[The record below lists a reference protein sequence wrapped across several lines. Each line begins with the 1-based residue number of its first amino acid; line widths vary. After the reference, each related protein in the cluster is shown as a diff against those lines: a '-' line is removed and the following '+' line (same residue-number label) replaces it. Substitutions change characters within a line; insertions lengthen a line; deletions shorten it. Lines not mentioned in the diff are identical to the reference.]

1 MEPARSTLQP
11 DIERR
16 IGRNLL
22 RYQLVEQR
30 LKMLLPL
37 QQVTLSNDGIEALKT
52 KAAKLRL
59 VTLGQ
64 LLASYAEGAATTA
77 ASDVREQ
84 QLTSFLDA
92 RNWLVHHL
100 LTDHQML
107 ASDAECLSCIERL
120 DRDYEAASVLASE
133 VLQVCRLTFK
143 VLQAFMDAWV
153 EAGTDLSDGEHLTRA
168 LARQL
173 TGEADVHVS
182 ITMPAASIEDIL
194 ELVMKRVVQSH
205 SDNAGWAHFNTVG
218 HVARQETPGL
228 PRGLLAIARQVQG
241 FEFALRPPG
250 KPNASWMFRSTST
263 PAQARNE

>member
-1 MEPARSTLQP
+1 MQP

-37 QQVTLSNDGIEALKT
+37 QQVTLSSDGIEALKA
-52 KAAKLRL
+52 KVAKLRL

-64 LLASYAEGAATTA
+64 LLASYSEGASTTA

-84 QLTSFLDA
+84 QIAAFLDA

-107 ASDAECLSCIERL
+107 ASDAECLACIERL
-120 DRDYEAASVLASE
+120 DRDYQAASVLASE
-133 VLQVCRLTFK
+133 VLQVCRLTFR

-153 EAGTDLSDGEHLTRA
+153 QAGTDLSDGAHLTRA
-168 LARQL
+168 LAHQL
-173 TGEADVHVS
+173 TGETDVHVS
-182 ITMPAASIEDIL
+182 ITLPPASVEEIL
-194 ELVMKRVVQSH
+194 ALVMRRVADRH
-205 SDNAGWAHFNTVG
+205 SDNVGWAHFNTVG
-218 HVARQETPGL
+218 HMARQESPDL
-228 PRGLLAIARQVQG
+228 PRGLLTIARQLQG
-241 FEFALRPPG
+241 FEFELRPPG
-250 KPNASWMFRSTST
+250 NPNASWMFRSVTT
-263 PAQARNE
+263 PAEATNG